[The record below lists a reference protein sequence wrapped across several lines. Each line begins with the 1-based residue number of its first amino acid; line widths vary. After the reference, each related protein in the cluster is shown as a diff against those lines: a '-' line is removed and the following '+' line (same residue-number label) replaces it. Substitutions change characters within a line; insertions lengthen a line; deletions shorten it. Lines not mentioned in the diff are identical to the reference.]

1 MVAGYIEPHARPET
15 MELLEGLEQ
24 LPLRELS
31 YKGITLREFDLDGAL
46 QRHPRLILVD
56 ELAHTNAEGSRHVKR
71 YQDVEEL
78 LRAGIHVYTTVNVQH
93 LESLNDVVSSITGVT
108 VSERIPDSLFDAADQ
123 VELVDI
129 EPAELLERLEEGKI
143 YREKQARPSPGS
155 LLFPEKLGCPA
166 GNRPATHRRPV
177 GPLPR
182 CPFGGP
188 SQKQ

>member
-1 MVAGYIEPHARPET
+1 M
-15 MELLEGLEQ
+15 
-24 LPLRELS
+24 
-31 YKGITLREFDLDGAL
+31 
-46 QRHPRLILVD
+46 VD

-143 YREKQARPSPGS
+143 YREKQARQALDHFFSRKTWLPCGKSPCDAPPTGWAA
-155 LLFPEKLGCPA
+155 P
-166 GNRPATHRRPV
+166 
-177 GPLPR
+177 PLPLWR
-182 CPFGGP
+182 AVPKAV
-188 SQKQ
+188 STS